1 MYELRD
7 SSKQGYEVHVHV
19 LVRMSSAEGKLKCL
33 TSSKSKKK
41 LLRVSNR
48 VHIISLLLLMQINE
62 LDVDTP
68 LSPDPSLPVWKWAD
82 S

>member
-1 MYELRD
+1 MLGLT
-7 SSKQGYEVHVHV
+7 QGYEVHVHV
-19 LVRMSSAEGKLKCL
+19 LVRMSNAEGKPKCL

-41 LLRVSNR
+41 LLRVSNL

-62 LDVDTP
+62 LDVDKP
-68 LSPDPSLPVWKWAD
+68 VPPDPSLPVWKWAG